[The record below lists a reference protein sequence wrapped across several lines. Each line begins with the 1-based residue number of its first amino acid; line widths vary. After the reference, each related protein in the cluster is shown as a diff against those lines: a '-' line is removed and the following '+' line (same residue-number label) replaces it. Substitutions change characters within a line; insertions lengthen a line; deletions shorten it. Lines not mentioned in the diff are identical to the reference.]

1 VASHAEQ
8 HLESPGTK
16 VYMPKEAKE
25 LLHEFADVQVKP
37 AVTAMT
43 SASEDA
49 GLPLD
54 GCCD

>member
-1 VASHAEQ
+1 
-8 HLESPGTK
+8 
-16 VYMPKEAKE
+16 MPKEAKE